1 MDPEGSEGLAQDGDV
16 GAAGPAPRKHSCP
29 AVTPGRRPQ
38 EEDHSWRDG
47 PHAKGTSP
55 VRAGGSGW
63 SRPGH
68 EPTWRSARPG
78 AQRLA
83 AAEGPRVKPRTC
95 HPSFYVW
102 HPHAE
107 PPAGSLWKP
116 GGLSA
121 HDARGR
127 PPPVTSRPPT
137 HEPPPR
143 PVTSGPPT
151 HEPPPPSPLSPR
163 RTSPPPVT
171 SGPPTHE
178 PPPVTSRP
186 PTHEP
191 PPRHLWAPDA
201 RAPPPSPLSPRRTSP
216 PPCHLWAP
224 DARAP
229 PPVTSR
235 PPTHEAPGTEE
246 PARGGGTQ
254 THPPQRRRKQLVEAE
269 GGRRRAGRRPLL
281 VSRLGAGSE
290 AGHVT
295 GRTTGDS
302 PGPSPGR
309 GRGGRCGGCPEPR
322 AGMTPRA
329 AYHVRR
335 RGRAAARRA
344 RPGSP
349 GSGGC
354 GRWGRVITI
363 VESLRAGRQ
372 PQDAAQTGVPV
383 WGGGLFAVG
392 NSCMAGGLRESP
404 GEHPRTPGS
413 RSGCRRVRPSAARHG
428 SQYSRPE
435 PTRAPAD
442 RGRLEVRAPGARGR
456 RSVR

>member
-1 MDPEGSEGLAQDGDV
+1 MQ
-16 GAAGPAPRKHSCP
+16 
-29 AVTPGRRPQ
+29 
-38 EEDHSWRDG
+38 
-47 PHAKGTSP
+47 
-55 VRAGGSGW
+55 
-63 SRPGH
+63 
-68 EPTWRSARPG
+68 
-78 AQRLA
+78 
-83 AAEGPRVKPRTC
+83 
-95 HPSFYVW
+95 
-102 HPHAE
+102 
-107 PPAGSLWKP
+107 
-116 GGLSA
+116 
-121 HDARGR
+121 
-127 PPPVTSRPPT
+127 
-137 HEPPPR
+137 
-143 PVTSGPPT
+143 
-151 HEPPPPSPLSPR
+151 
-163 RTSPPPVT
+163 
-171 SGPPTHE
+171 
-178 PPPVTSRP
+178 
-186 PTHEP
+186 
-191 PPRHLWAPDA
+191 
-201 RAPPPSPLSPRRTSP
+201 
-216 PPCHLWAP
+216 
-224 DARAP
+224 
-229 PPVTSR
+229 
-235 PPTHEAPGTEE
+235 
-246 PARGGGTQ
+246 
-254 THPPQRRRKQLVEAE
+254 AE